1 MNKFKQLSLLTLSAL
16 LIVSGCTACGRA
28 NKDTTPSVDVITTI
42 PEDAE
47 DSSVDSSSSDSTD
60 DNTDAAATPSHEGMV
75 RSRLTNEWVDPSVA
89 STRPIAVM
97 IPNSKTA
104 SQYGLSRADIL
115 YECNV
120 EASMTRLMAIFDDWS
135 NFEKLGNIRSCRDYF
150 AYWAFEWDAV
160 IVHYGGPFYMD
171 EIMGRND
178 TQHIDCIDYGSA
190 YYRDVAKN
198 DYDNAFTS
206 TKLLEK
212 AMDYYG
218 YSDKYRDGYADSITA
233 AKVDMSL
240 AYPVTNCYFIYNE
253 KTGLYDRYQHLSRD
267 VDGPHIDLA
276 NDQQLSFKNILVQ
289 NTYYEVRD
297 QKGYLAFQ
305 CHDTTRDGWFFTNGK
320 GIHVT
325 WKKASDYGATRY
337 YDDDGNEILLNTGK
351 TMVCILA
358 DGDSFTVDNNV
369 ISSAP

>member
-42 PEDAE
+42 PEDTE
-47 DSSVDSSSSDSTD
+47 DSSGDSFSSDSTD
-60 DNTDAAATPSHEGMV
+60 DSTDAAATPSHEGMV

-171 EIMGRND
+171 EIMGA
-178 TQHIDCIDYGSA
+178 T
-190 YYRDVAKN
+190 
-198 DYDNAFTS
+198 TPS
-206 TKLLEK
+206 TLTALIMEALITGMLRRTIMTTLLPVQSFWK
-212 AMDYYG
+212 RLWIIMVILISTGMAMQMN
-218 YSDKYRDGYADSITA
+218 SIT
-233 AKVDMSL
+233 SL
-240 AYPVTNCYFIYNE
+240 QMTKCQI
-253 KTGLYDRYQHLSRD
+253 R
-267 VDGPHIDLA
+267 
-276 NDQQLSFKNILVQ
+276 
-289 NTYYEVRD
+289 
-297 QKGYLAFQ
+297 
-305 CHDTTRDGWFFTNGK
+305 
-320 GIHVT
+320 
-325 WKKASDYGATRY
+325 
-337 YDDDGNEILLNTGK
+337 
-351 TMVCILA
+351 
-358 DGDSFTVDNNV
+358 
-369 ISSAP
+369 